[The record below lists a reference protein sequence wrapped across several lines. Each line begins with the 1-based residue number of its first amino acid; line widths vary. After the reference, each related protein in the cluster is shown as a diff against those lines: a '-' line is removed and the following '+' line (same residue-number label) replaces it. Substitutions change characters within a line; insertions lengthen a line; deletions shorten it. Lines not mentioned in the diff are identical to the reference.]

1 LQLHHYQGAFYG
13 PKLEWRVQS
22 IIFTPTMD
30 DQTLDRQVDF
40 AELGVI
46 HSMTVAAMLPTTRH
60 ERG

>member
-1 LQLHHYQGAFYG
+1 LQLHHYHGAFYG
-13 PKLEWRVQS
+13 PKLEWQVQS
-22 IIFTPTMD
+22 IIFTPAMD

>member
-1 LQLHHYQGAFYG
+1 LQLHHYHGTFYG

-40 AELGVI
+40 AELEVI
-46 HSMTVAAMLPTTRH
+46 HSTTVAAMLPTTRH

>member
-1 LQLHHYQGAFYG
+1 LQLHHYHGTFYG
-13 PKLEWRVQS
+13 PKLEWQVQS